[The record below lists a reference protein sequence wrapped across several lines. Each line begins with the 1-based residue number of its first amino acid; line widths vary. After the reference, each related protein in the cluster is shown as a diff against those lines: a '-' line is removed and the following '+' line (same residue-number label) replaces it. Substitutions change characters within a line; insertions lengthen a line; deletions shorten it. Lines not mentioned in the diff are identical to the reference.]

1 MDVPARQSY
10 TMAVV
15 EPRERTA
22 TAGVTSLAR
31 ALAQAPGPALA
42 GSLLVPF
49 GLGVPLIATG
59 ALKVVYDVLLFLM
72 FRRRPAPE
80 EVPLDPLAI
89 DGSGDVLP
97 DQATVETGRS
107 VAGGNATGTGRR

>member
-31 ALAQAPGPALA
+31 GLAQVPGPAIA
-42 GSLLVPF
+42 GALLVPL
-49 GLGVPLIATG
+49 GLGVPLIAT
-59 ALKVVYDVLLFLM
+59 AVLKITYDVLLFGL
-72 FRRRPAPE
+72 FRQRPAPE
-80 EVPLDPLAI
+80 E
-89 DGSGDVLP
+89 
-97 DQATVETGRS
+97 R
-107 VAGGNATGTGRR
+107 

>member
-31 ALAQAPGPALA
+31 GLAQVPGPAIA
-42 GSLLVPF
+42 GALLVPL
-49 GLGVPLIATG
+49 GLGVPLIAT
-59 ALKVVYDVLLFLM
+59 AVLKITYDVLLFGL
-72 FRRRPAPE
+72 FSQRPAPE
-80 EVPLDPLAI
+80 E
-89 DGSGDVLP
+89 
-97 DQATVETGRS
+97 R
-107 VAGGNATGTGRR
+107 